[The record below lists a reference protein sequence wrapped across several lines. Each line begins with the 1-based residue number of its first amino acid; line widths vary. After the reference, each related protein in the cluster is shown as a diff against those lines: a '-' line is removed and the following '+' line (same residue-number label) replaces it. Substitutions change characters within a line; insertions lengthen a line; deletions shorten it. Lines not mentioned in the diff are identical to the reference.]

1 MALISR
7 RQALVSAVACAS
19 AATGLS
25 GRRVWAAR
33 APRPTIT
40 LISGW
45 QAVNIGDIAHTPG
58 VLNLMDHYLPDAR
71 VLLWPGGR
79 LDHGA
84 EELLKANHPQ
94 VTIAADTEQIFRESD
109 LLLHGSGPSVVRADR
124 LAQWFKAT
132 GKPYGIY
139 GVTVSEPQAIAEV
152 LRNARFVFTRETAS
166 IKRIREAG
174 VEGPELGFG
183 PDGTFALKMRNDEA
197 ARQFLAAHRLEPGK
211 FICVVP
217 RLRYTPYHKIR
228 KITDPAA
235 LEQWKKKDE
244 HNERFA
250 EVDHAKARAA
260 MVRWVRATGGKV
272 LIVPEMT
279 YQLEIM
285 QPLLV
290 DPLPDDVRGQVVRRK
305 DYWLPDEAAS
315 TYAQAAAVLSFECH
329 SPIIAAAVGTP
340 AFYLRQPEDTIKGQM
355 YYDLGLN
362 DWVFEIDQTDG
373 AAIAERLMKVENDR
387 TAARAYLAAAMK
399 RAEERFEA
407 CWKTIAGC
415 LSAAVRSK

>member
-1 MALISR
+1 VARISR
-7 RQALVSAVACAS
+7 RQMLVGTAACAS
-19 AATGLS
+19 VATGVN
-25 GRRVWAAR
+25 GRWALADR
-33 APRPTIT
+33 GPRPTIT

-58 VLNLMDHYLPDAR
+58 VLNLIDHYLPEAR

-84 EELLKANHPQ
+84 EELLKANHPR
-94 VTIAADTEQIFRESD
+94 VTIATDSEQIYRETD

-124 LAQWFKAT
+124 LAQWHKAT

-139 GVTVSEPQAIAEV
+139 GVTVSEPQAVAEV
-152 LRNARFVFTRETAS
+152 LRNAKFVFTRETAS

-174 VEGPELGFG
+174 VEGPEIGFG
-183 PDGTFALKMRNDEA
+183 PDGTFALKMRNNEA
-197 ARQFLAAHRLEPGK
+197 ARRFLSEHGLESGK

-228 KITDPAA
+228 RITDPAA

-244 HNERFA
+244 HNKRFA
-250 EVDHAKARAA
+250 EVDHAKAREAI
-260 MVRWVRATGGKV
+260 VRWVRATGGKA

-285 QPLLV
+285 QPLLI
-290 DPLPDDVRGQVVRRK
+290 DPLPDDVRRRVVRRTE
-305 DYWLPDEAAS
+305 YWLPDEAAS

-373 AAIAERLMKVENDR
+373 ATIAQRLMKVEEDR
-387 TAARAYLAAAMK
+387 MAARTYLAAAMK
-399 RAEERFEA
+399 RAEQRFDA
-407 CWKTIAGC
+407 CWKTIAAC
-415 LSAAVRSK
+415 LSAATR